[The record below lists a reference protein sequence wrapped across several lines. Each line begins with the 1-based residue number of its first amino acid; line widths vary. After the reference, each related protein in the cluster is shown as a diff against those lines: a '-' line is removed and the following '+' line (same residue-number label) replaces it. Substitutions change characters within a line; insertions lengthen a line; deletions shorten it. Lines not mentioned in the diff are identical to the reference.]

1 MPQRAMI
8 PIAGR
13 SIALALAFSLVAASA
28 AHSQPA
34 AEFYKAKQLR
44 LIVGHQVGNDYDVG
58 ARLLAKHLPKHI
70 PGAPTIIVQNMV
82 GAASVAA
89 VNYVYGQAPKDGT
102 VLGTFSRNIPSQK
115 LMGQANIEADPR
127 RFNWL
132 GATSYP
138 GRVCTVWHTAPVK
151 TPDDLFTHEL
161 IVGGAGAGSAPSILP
176 SVFNHVLGTKFR
188 VVEGYKGTQDIV
200 LAVERGEVQ
209 GVCAS
214 FGQFRSYDKLIA
226 DGKLRFL
233 FQAEETPMPEIA
245 SVPSIYKYATRDEQ
259 RQFMRFVF
267 SSTEFG
273 RPYFL
278 PPEVPADRVA
288 LMQAAVAA
296 AVKDPELIAEAEK
309 IRLDMSFRPPAALQE
324 LTAKLYA
331 TPPEVIEAVKKL
343 VPNLQ

>member
-1 MPQRAMI
+1 MPESIMM

-13 SIALALAFSLVAASA
+13 AFALALAFACASSA
-28 AHSQPA
+28 AQSQPA
-34 AEFYKAKQLR
+34 AEFYKGKQLR
-44 LIVGHQVGNDYDVG
+44 LITGHQVGNDYDIG
-58 ARLLAKHLPKHI
+58 ARLLARHLPKHL
-70 PGAPTIIVQNMV
+70 PGQPTIIVQNMV
-82 GAASVAA
+82 SAASVAA

-151 TPDDLFTHEL
+151 TPEDLFTHEL

-188 VVEGYKGTQDIV
+188 VVEGYKGTQDV
-200 LAVERGEVQ
+200 MLAMERSEVQ

-214 FGQFRSYDKLIA
+214 FGQFRTYDKFLA
-226 DGKLRFL
+226 EGKLSFL

-245 SVPSIYKYATRDEQ
+245 NVPSVYKYATRDDQ

-278 PPEVPADRVA
+278 PPDVPADRVA
-288 LMQAAVAA
+288 LMQEAFAAT
-296 AVKDPELIAEAEK
+296 VKDPELIAEAEK
-309 IRLDMSFRPPAALQE
+309 IKLDMSFRGPAALQE
-324 LTAKLYA
+324 LTTKLYA